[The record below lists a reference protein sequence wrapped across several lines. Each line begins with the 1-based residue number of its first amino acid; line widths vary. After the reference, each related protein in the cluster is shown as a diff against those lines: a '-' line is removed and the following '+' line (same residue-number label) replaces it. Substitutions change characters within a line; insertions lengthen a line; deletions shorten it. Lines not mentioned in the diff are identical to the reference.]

1 MANNTDDLI
10 VELYKSSFDRMHAV
24 AYRELGD
31 SAMAEDIVHE
41 TFLVLLTRKQDLVTH
56 VNPGGWLMTVMM
68 NLIRNSKRKMDNLVL
83 QLDEAC
89 LQYGEA
95 APEPLEHLLP
105 SGLSADDRQIIIWRY
120 EQQLGSREISDRLGI
135 SESGCRSR
143 LHRAVQRCSELL
155 DGRK

>member
-120 EQQLGSREISDRLGI
+120 E
-135 SESGCRSR
+135 
-143 LHRAVQRCSELL
+143 
-155 DGRK
+155 